1 MDFTEN
7 EFFSK
12 IAKSWAKFFAISL
25 ETFLNPAISIIEEP
39 DLRKT
44 KIINF
49 WTFDNKRIIQA
60 PPDFYK
66 KILKMNDEGAFK
78 QSISMD
84 DFTSKM
90 ENAGFHKDDLIY
102 IYHLKPGELKRK
114 PLYDEYSFRLLKL
127 KDQLILKRLQF
138 ACSKFEVKNSWVKI
152 THPQVLGCF
161 FGNKLVA
168 VASMVNFGD
177 AKDIGVLTHPKF
189 RRKGL
194 GRLLISELCKKALR
208 KNELLL
214 YRCHDGNL
222 GSISVARSL
231 GFTKFFEE
239 MTFSAQKKK

>member
-7 EFFSK
+7 EFFRK
-12 IAKSWAKFFAISL
+12 LAKSWAKFFSIPL
-25 ETFLNPAISIIEEP
+25 ENFLDPEISIIEEP
-39 DLRKT
+39 DLKKT
-44 KIINF
+44 NAFNF
-49 WTFDNKRIIQA
+49 WTFDKKRIIQVA
-60 PPDFYK
+60 PSFYK
-66 KILKMNDEGAFK
+66 KILKMNDNNPLE
-78 QSISMD
+78 QSISME
-84 DFTSKM
+84 DFISKM
-90 ENAGFHKDDLIY
+90 ESEGFQKDDLIY

-114 PLYDEYSFRLLKL
+114 PLFDEYTFRFLKL
-127 KDQLILKRLQF
+127 KDQFILKRLQF

-152 THPQVLGCF
+152 THPEVLGCF
-161 FGNKLVA
+161 HGKKLVA
-168 VASMVNFGD
+168 VSSMVNFGD

-239 MTFSAQKKK
+239 VTFSARTEK